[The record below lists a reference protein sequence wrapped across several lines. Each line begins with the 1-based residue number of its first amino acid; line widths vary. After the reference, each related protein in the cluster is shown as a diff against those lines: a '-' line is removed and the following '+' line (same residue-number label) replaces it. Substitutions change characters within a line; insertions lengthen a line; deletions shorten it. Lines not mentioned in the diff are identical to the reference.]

1 MNGAAQNG
9 RAFRDDVRA
18 LLRLRGLEPVQTEYR
33 PIWATSRHVAESC
46 IVDYAGQSRSL
57 GIECR
62 FQHASGSADT
72 KIFADLY
79 SAARSLDCH
88 VYVVLLGGQH
98 WQTQRGQ
105 AVANAARTFASEL
118 TTETKALNVMSIWEL
133 REWLKEP

>member
-1 MNGAAQNG
+1 MC
-9 RAFRDDVRA
+9 RR
-18 LLRLRGLEPVQTEYR
+18 
-33 PIWATSRHVAESC
+33 SRCSASP
-46 IVDYAGQSRSL
+46 
-57 GIECR
+57 CR

-118 TTETKALNVMSIWEL
+118 TTEAREMHVMSIWEL